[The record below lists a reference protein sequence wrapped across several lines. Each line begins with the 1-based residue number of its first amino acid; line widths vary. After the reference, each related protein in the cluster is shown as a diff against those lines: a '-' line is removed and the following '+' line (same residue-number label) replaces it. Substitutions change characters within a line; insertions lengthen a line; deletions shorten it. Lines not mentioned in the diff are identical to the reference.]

1 MATPVINQPQ
11 VAILDLEAI
20 VKRPVVVTGEDGDDA
35 IAIRP
40 MTILGLSWDHRAL
53 DGVAGRAVPR
63 RGQGGAWRPGRS
75 RSG

>member
-20 VKRPVVVTGEDGDDA
+20 VKRPVVVTGADGDDA

-40 MTILGLSWDHRAL
+40 MTNLCLSWDHRAL
-53 DGVAGRAVPR
+53 DGAVAARFLA
-63 RGQGGAWRPGRS
+63 RS
-75 RSG
+75 